1 MSMPVPDTYTLVGPL
16 LRRLDPECAHEMT
29 LTALSMG
36 LAGHARWSPD
46 PMLRV
51 SRFGLDFPHPLGLAA
66 GFDKDARVA
75 GQLLALGF
83 GFVEV
88 GTVTPRPQAG
98 NPRPRIFRLP
108 ADGALINRLGFNNK
122 GLEVAGAR
130 LAARRDRGIVGAN
143 IGRNKDSSD
152 AVADYV
158 AGFRALAPHADYVT
172 VNISSPNTP
181 GLRDL
186 QAVASLR
193 PLLEALIGERS
204 QATGAVARRPLLLKL
219 APDLADAD
227 AVAAAQ
233 LALEVGLDGL
243 IVSNTTISR
252 PPGLAGPHARESG
265 GLSGRPLLARS
276 TELLGVIHRET
287 GDALPLIGVGG
298 IASAADAYGK
308 IRAGA
313 CLLQLYSA
321 LVYRGPGLVRE
332 IAEGLTALLRRDG
345 FGCLDDARGKGIA
358 DL

>member
-1 MSMPVPDTYTLVGPL
+1 MPDPYVSVGPM
-16 LRRLDPECAHEMT
+16 LRRLDPECAHEAT
-29 LTALSMG
+29 LAALAMG
-36 LAGHARWSPD
+36 LAGHARWRPD

-51 SRFGLDFPHPLGLAA
+51 TRFGLDFPHPLGLAA

-75 GQLLALGF
+75 GRMLALGF
-83 GFVEV
+83 GFVEI
-88 GTVTPRPQAG
+88 GTVTPRPQPG

-130 LAARRDRGIVGAN
+130 LAARRGRGIVGAN

-193 PLLEALIGERS
+193 PLLEALTAERA
-204 QATGAVARRPLLLKL
+204 QAAGAVAQRPLLLKL

-227 AVAAAQ
+227 AVAAAE

-243 IVSNTTISR
+243 IVSNTTIAR
-252 PPGLAGPHARESG
+252 PPDLGGPHAGESG

-276 TELLGVIHRET
+276 TELLGIIHRET
-287 GDALPLIGVGG
+287 GDALPLVGVGG
-298 IASAADAYGK
+298 IASAADAYAK

-313 CLLQLYSA
+313 CLLQLYTA
-321 LVYRGPGLVRE
+321 LVYRGPALVHEIAQGLV
-332 IAEGLTALLRRDG
+332 ALLRRDG
-345 FGCLDDARGKGIA
+345 FAGIEQARGVDAGKR
-358 DL
+358 

>member
-1 MSMPVPDTYTLVGPL
+1 MPDPYVFVGPM
-16 LRRLDPECAHEMT
+16 LRRLDPECAHEAT
-29 LTALSMG
+29 LAALAMG
-36 LAGHARWSPD
+36 LAGHARWRPD

-51 SRFGLDFPHPLGLAA
+51 TRFGLDFPHPLGLAA

-75 GQLLALGF
+75 GRMLALGF
-83 GFVEV
+83 GFVEI
-88 GTVTPRPQAG
+88 GTVTPRPQPG

-130 LAARRDRGIVGAN
+130 LAARRGRGIVGAN

-193 PLLEALIGERS
+193 PLLEALTAERA
-204 QATGAVARRPLLLKL
+204 QAAGAVAQRPLLLKL

-227 AVAAAQ
+227 AVAAAE

-243 IVSNTTISR
+243 IVSNTTIAR
-252 PPGLAGPHARESG
+252 PPDLGGPHAGESG

-276 TELLGVIHRET
+276 TELLGIIHRET
-287 GDALPLIGVGG
+287 GDALPLVGVGG
-298 IASAADAYGK
+298 IASAADAYAK

-313 CLLQLYSA
+313 CLLQLYTA
-321 LVYRGPGLVRE
+321 LVYRGPALVHEIAQGLV
-332 IAEGLTALLRRDG
+332 ALLRRDG
-345 FGCLDDARGKGIA
+345 FAGIEQARGVDAGKR
-358 DL
+358 

>member
-1 MSMPVPDTYTLVGPL
+1 M
-16 LRRLDPECAHEMT
+16 LRRLDPECAHEAT
-29 LTALSMG
+29 LAALAMG
-36 LAGHARWSPD
+36 LAGHARWRPD

-51 SRFGLDFPHPLGLAA
+51 TRFGLDFPHPLGLAA

-75 GQLLALGF
+75 GRMLALGF
-83 GFVEV
+83 GFVEI
-88 GTVTPRPQAG
+88 GTVTPRPQPG

-130 LAARRDRGIVGAN
+130 LAARRGRGIVGAN

-193 PLLEALIGERS
+193 PLLEALTAERA
-204 QATGAVARRPLLLKL
+204 QAAGAVAQRPLLLKL

-227 AVAAAQ
+227 AVAAAE

-243 IVSNTTISR
+243 IVSNTTIAR
-252 PPGLAGPHARESG
+252 PPDLGGPHAGESG

-276 TELLGVIHRET
+276 TELLGIIHRET
-287 GDALPLIGVGG
+287 GDALPLVGVGG
-298 IASAADAYGK
+298 IASAADAYAK

-313 CLLQLYSA
+313 CLLQLYTA
-321 LVYRGPGLVRE
+321 LVYRGPALVHEIAQGLV
-332 IAEGLTALLRRDG
+332 ALLRRDG
-345 FGCLDDARGKGIA
+345 FAGIEQARGVDAGKR
-358 DL
+358 

>member
-1 MSMPVPDTYTLVGPL
+1 MPDPYTFVGPV
-16 LRRLDPECAHEMT
+16 LRRLDPECAHEAT
-29 LTALSMG
+29 LAALAMG
-36 LAGHARWSPD
+36 LAGHARWRPD
-46 PMLRV
+46 PVLRV

-75 GQLLALGF
+75 GRMLALGF
-83 GFVEV
+83 GFVEI
-88 GTVTPRPQAG
+88 GTVTPRPQPG

-130 LAARRDRGIVGAN
+130 LAGRRDRGIVGAN

-193 PLLEALIGERS
+193 PLLEALTAERA
-204 QATGAVARRPLLLKL
+204 QAAGAVAQRPLLLKL

-227 AVAAAQ
+227 AVAAAE
-233 LALEVGLDGL
+233 LALRVGLDGL
-243 IVSNTTISR
+243 IVSNTTIAR
-252 PPGLAGPHARESG
+252 PPDLSGPHAGESG

-276 TELLGVIHRET
+276 TELLGIIHRET
-287 GDALPLIGVGG
+287 GDALPLVGVGG
-298 IASAADAYGK
+298 IASAADAYAK

-313 CLLQLYSA
+313 CLLQLYTA
-321 LVYRGPGLVRE
+321 LVYRGPALVRE
-332 IAEGLTALLRRDG
+332 IAQGLVLLLRRDG
-345 FGCLDDARGKGIA
+345 FAGIEQARGVDAGKR
-358 DL
+358 

>member
-1 MSMPVPDTYTLVGPL
+1 M
-16 LRRLDPECAHEMT
+16 LRHLDPECAHEAT
-29 LTALSMG
+29 LAALAMG
-36 LAGHARWSPD
+36 LAGHARWRPD

-51 SRFGLDFPHPLGLAA
+51 TRFGLDFPHPLGLAA

-75 GQLLALGF
+75 GRMLALGF
-83 GFVEV
+83 GFVEI
-88 GTVTPRPQAG
+88 GTVTPRPQPG

-130 LAARRDRGIVGAN
+130 LAARRGRGIVGAN

-193 PLLEALIGERS
+193 PLLEALTAERA
-204 QATGAVARRPLLLKL
+204 QAAGAVAQRPLLLKL

-227 AVAAAQ
+227 AVAAAE

-243 IVSNTTISR
+243 IVSNTTIAR
-252 PPGLAGPHARESG
+252 PPDLGGPHAGESG

-276 TELLGVIHRET
+276 TELLGIIHRET
-287 GDALPLIGVGG
+287 GDALPLVGVGG
-298 IASAADAYGK
+298 IASAADAYAK

-313 CLLQLYSA
+313 CLLQLYTA
-321 LVYRGPGLVRE
+321 LVYRGPALVHEIAQGLV
-332 IAEGLTALLRRDG
+332 ALLRRDG
-345 FGCLDDARGKGIA
+345 FTGIEQARGVDAGKR
-358 DL
+358 

>member
-1 MSMPVPDTYTLVGPL
+1 MPQLYDLAGPL
-16 LRRLDPECAHEMT
+16 LRSLEPECAHEAT
-29 LTALSMG
+29 LRALSMG
-36 LAGHARWSPD
+36 LAGRARWKPD
-46 PMLRV
+46 AMLRV

-75 GQLLALGF
+75 QAMLALGF
-83 GFVEV
+83 GFVEI
-88 GTVTPRPQAG
+88 GTVTPRPQPG

-108 ADGALINRLGFNNK
+108 ENGALINRLGFNNK
-122 GLEVAGAR
+122 GLDIAR
-130 LAARRDRGIVGAN
+130 SRLEARRGGGIVGAN
-143 IGRNKDSSD
+143 IGRNKDSTD

-193 PLLEALIGERS
+193 PLLEALVGERA
-204 QATGAVARRPLLLKL
+204 QATGAAASRPLLLKL
-219 APDLADAD
+219 APDLADGD

-243 IVSNTTISR
+243 IVSNTTIAR
-252 PPGLAGPHARESG
+252 PAGLAGPHAGEAG
-265 GLSGRPLLARS
+265 GLSGMPLMARS

-298 IASAADAYGK
+298 IASAVDAYAK

-313 CLLQLYSA
+313 CLLQLYTA

-332 IAEGLTALLRRDG
+332 IAGGLAGLLRRDG
-345 FGCLDDARGKGIA
+345 FSCLEEARGQGNKPY
-358 DL
+358 

>member
-1 MSMPVPDTYTLVGPL
+1 MPDPYTFVGPL
-16 LRRLDPECAHEMT
+16 LRRLDPECAHDVT
-29 LTALSMG
+29 LSALSLG
-36 LAGHARWSPD
+36 LAGQAPWRPD

-75 GQLLALGF
+75 GRMLALGF
-83 GFVEV
+83 GFVEI
-88 GTVTPRPQAG
+88 GTVTPRPQPG

-122 GLEVAGAR
+122 GLEVAASR

-193 PLLEALIGERS
+193 PLLEALVAER
-204 QATGAVARRPLLLKL
+204 AAAPGAAARRPLLLKL
-219 APDLADAD
+219 APDLADSD

-233 LALEVGLDGL
+233 LALDTGLDGL
-243 IVSNTTISR
+243 IVSNTTIAR
-252 PPGLAGPHARESG
+252 PAGLGGPHAGEAG

-287 GDALPLIGVGG
+287 GDGLPLIGVGG
-298 IASAADAYGK
+298 ISSAADAYAK

-313 CLLQLYSA
+313 CLLQLYTA

-332 IAEGLTALLRRDG
+332 IAQGLAALLRRDG
-345 FGCLDDARGKGIA
+345 FAGIEEARGRGA
-358 DL
+358 AGP